1 MKLKKIKPVFNRIVV
16 TADRYMNS
24 QKIAGTD
31 LIDASKSEG
40 SLREYQKVVAVG
52 DTVRSVKEGDIVCI
66 DPTRYAIRKHQEG
79 SMRDGIITDNP
90 VTRYNFE
97 MVVLDGKEHILLYD
111 SDISYIIE
119 DYEE

>member
-16 TADRYMNS
+16 TADRYTNS

-31 LIDASKSEG
+31 LIDATKSEG
-40 SLREYQKVVAVG
+40 SLREYQKVIAVG
-52 DTVRSVKEGDIVCI
+52 DTVRSVKAGDLVCI
-66 DPTRYAIRKHQEG
+66 DPTRYAVRKHQAG
-79 SMRDGIITDNP
+79 SLKDGIVSDNP

-97 MVVLDGKEHILLYD
+97 MVVLDGKEHLLLYD
-111 SDISYIIE
+111 SDVSYIIE

>member
-1 MKLKKIKPVFNRIVV
+1 MKLKKIKPIFNRIVV
-16 TADRYMNS
+16 TAERYMNS

-40 SLREYQKVVAVG
+40 SLKEYQRVVAVG
-52 DTVRSVKEGDIVCI
+52 DTVRSVKEGDLVCI
-66 DPTRYAIRKHQEG
+66 DPTRYAVRKHQEG
-79 SMRDGIITDNP
+79 SIKNGIISDNP

-97 MVVLDGKEHILLYD
+97 MVVLDGKDHILLYD

>member
-66 DPTRYAIRKHQEG
+66 DPTRYAVRKHQEG
-79 SMRDGIITDNP
+79 SMKNGIITDNP

-97 MVVLDGKEHILLYD
+97 MVVLNGKEHILLYD
-111 SDISYIIE
+111 SDVSYIIE

>member
-16 TADRYMNS
+16 TADRYVNS

-52 DTVRSVKEGDIVCI
+52 DTVRCVKEGDIVCI
-66 DPTRYAIRKHQEG
+66 DPTRYAVRKHQEG
-79 SMRDGIITDNP
+79 SMKNGIITDNP